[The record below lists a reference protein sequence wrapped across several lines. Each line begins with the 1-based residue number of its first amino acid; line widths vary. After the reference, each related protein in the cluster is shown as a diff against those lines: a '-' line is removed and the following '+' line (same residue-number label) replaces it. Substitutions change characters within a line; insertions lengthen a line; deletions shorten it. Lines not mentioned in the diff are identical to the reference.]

1 MRNDVHIL
9 KRAIP
14 DPCNPAGKASEL
26 HLGSGAPVA
35 LRLSQHY
42 HLMSAPH
49 HKTSW
54 LCNRTASA
62 NGGGP
67 APHPHSDAQISAPQ
81 RGRKAEKMLSPGAVP
96 PTAHTCDVPA
106 ALVSRPE
113 TGWQVHLSSP
123 LPPVLFLLYSCPFSS
138 LGDKRKLEKVIS
150 RTVKEVYIVPS
161 LGLMRCP
168 IR

>member
-1 MRNDVHIL
+1 MMRNNVHIL

-14 DPCNPAGKASEL
+14 DTCSSAEKASEL

-62 NGGGP
+62 NGGGGVLLTPTVMPRLELHKGEESRENVICRCSATNCPSP
-67 APHPHSDAQISAPQ
+67 AMYQQ
-81 RGRKAEKMLSPGAVP
+81 
-96 PTAHTCDVPA
+96 
-106 ALVSRPE
+106 
-113 TGWQVHLSSP
+113 
-123 LPPVLFLLYSCPFSS
+123 LL
-138 LGDKRKLEKVIS
+138 
-150 RTVKEVYIVPS
+150 
-161 LGLMRCP
+161 
-168 IR
+168 

>member
-1 MRNDVHIL
+1 MRNNVHIL

-14 DPCNPAGKASEL
+14 DPCSSAEKASEL

-62 NGGGP
+62 NGGGGR
-67 APHPHSDAQISAPQ
+67 APHPHSDAQVGAPQ
-81 RGRKAEKMLSPGAVP
+81 RGRKQRKCYLQVQRRQLPI
-96 PTAHTCDVPA
+96 TCNVPA
-106 ALVSRPE
+106 ALVSRPG
-113 TGWQVHLSSP
+113 TGQQVNLSSVTSCLISTLL
-123 LPPVLFLLYSCPFSS
+123 LPVFFP
-138 LGDKRKLEKVIS
+138 R
-150 RTVKEVYIVPS
+150 
-161 LGLMRCP
+161 
-168 IR
+168 